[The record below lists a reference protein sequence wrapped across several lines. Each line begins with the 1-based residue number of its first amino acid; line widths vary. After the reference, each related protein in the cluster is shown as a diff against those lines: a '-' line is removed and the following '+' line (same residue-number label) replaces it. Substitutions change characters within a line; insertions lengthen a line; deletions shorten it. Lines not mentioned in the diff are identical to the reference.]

1 MKLET
6 IIAKEEINMALYVY
20 KQTFNMNEKN
30 YLKRIRSKKFWES
43 FESKNLWRRHRKLT
57 AK

>member
-30 YLKRIRSKKFWES
+30 YLKRIRSKKFWEK
-43 FESKNLWRRHRKLT
+43 FEC
-57 AK
+57 

>member
-1 MKLET
+1 
-6 IIAKEEINMALYVY
+6 MALYAY
-20 KQTFNMNEKN
+20 KQSFNMNEKN